1 MLDGHG
7 ILMRSEWDLAKYL
20 ESERLQVVLPDY
32 KLAPADLF
40 VFYPTRRNMPAKV
53 RAFIDFLAEG
63 FSVGAGTR

>member
-1 MLDGHG
+1 
-7 ILMRSEWDLAKYL
+7 
-20 ESERLQVVLPDY
+20 VVLPDY
-32 KLAPADLF
+32 KLAPGDLF